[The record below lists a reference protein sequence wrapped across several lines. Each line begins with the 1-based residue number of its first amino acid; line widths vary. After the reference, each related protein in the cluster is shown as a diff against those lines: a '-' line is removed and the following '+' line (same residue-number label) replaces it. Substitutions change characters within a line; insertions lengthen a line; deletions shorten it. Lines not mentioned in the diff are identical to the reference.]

1 MPPNEISLTKLTT
14 EKLYFTLPLAA
25 HEYTSDQADSGSKIT
40 EHVGGGIDG
49 EYHFYQELPASGPA
63 KIDICINTSP

>member
-1 MPPNEISLTKLTT
+1 MKFSLTKLTT

-25 HEYTSDQADSGSKIT
+25 HAYRSDQADSGSKLT
-40 EHVGGGIDG
+40 ERVGGGIDG
-49 EYHFYQELPASGPA
+49 EYHFYQELPASDPA